1 MRKIGILVTL
11 GLVVILAPNAQAA
24 TNPKAVTAAFT
35 KVLSATDNS
44 LEALELKYESD
55 IDSLDTALAS
65 ATKAANDAYKAREE
79 EVKAGEEPAD
89 PMGMGM

>member
-1 MRKIGILVTL
+1 VRKIGILVTL

-44 LEALELKYESD
+44 LEALEQKYESD
-55 IDSLDTALAS
+55 IDALDAALAS
-65 ATKAANDAYKAREE
+65 SKITASGTYDQEIQTEVLSAAPTSY
-79 EVKAGEEPAD
+79 G
-89 PMGMGM
+89 